1 MKYRRH
7 KVKRE
12 HGIIKNGLDWLED
25 LGGNPEVTDIIPGV
39 IEISRSPERG
49 IIYKYETTTGCKLLL
64 KSNGSIQE
72 VFVVTKEPQ
81 WVRKWVEDHFPS
93 VKHNLPVKPVKPV
106 KQFDKNEVNNARYAL
121 LIKDSSQLLSSGKS
135 KKKRRGSKKILS
147 DHIRTPQAEAESNN
161 LCLGDQLE
169 KDTYQALRNLQN
181 ELKILTLKKKK
192 ARKNRN

>member
-12 HGIIKNGLDWLED
+12 HGIIENGLSWLED
-25 LGGNPEVTDIIPGV
+25 LGSNPDVTDIIPGV

-81 WVRKWVEDHFPS
+81 SVRKWVENHFPPL
-93 VKHNLPVKPVKPV
+93 KTNNLPVKPVKRS
-106 KQFDKNEVNNARYAL
+106 EANNQ
-121 LIKDSSQLLSSGKS
+121 KDSLLVKDNPQLFDSGNFKKQRGGRRKLQSDFIRDSQLKSEPDDFCLEDHLGKDIYQS
-135 KKKRRGSKKILS
+135 LRTLQEDLKKFT
-147 DHIRTPQAEAESNN
+147 H
-161 LCLGDQLE
+161 
-169 KDTYQALRNLQN
+169 
-181 ELKILTLKKKK
+181 KKKK
-192 ARKNRN
+192 KSLDN